1 MTVTNNAVENFA
13 VPGTVS
19 AQSATPD
26 RARSGSDVSE
36 LSLERVASRL
46 GGFVGEQ
53 AEPVNREE
61 LIMRGMS
68 NQQVDA
74 VEVQRHQ
81 NEILHAFIYRWLI
94 CFFCSFLWLGIAVFS
109 TLIWLAVSW
118 SKARSQPERCDT
130 DLIDWGTVV
139 IVFQTYHMTL
149 HSLVIRCVCGY
160 NQNEEPRPP
169 QPWRVVLFNVT
180 NGIFGFGWNIGG
192 VILASQSEDC
202 REKLPSLHKSVLVFS
217 SLSIIYTVFF
227 LLSLIGIQQIA
238 AYMLRHGMLSSAQAA
253 PTGTFDQ
260 QKVVKFGDEALG
272 DVTQCS
278 ICLDDFG
285 SDPSKEIRQTSCGNS
300 HFFHATCLQGWLKVG
315 RTCPMCRQD
324 LAPEG
329 DTLGKEPPV

>member
-1 MTVTNNAVENFA
+1 
-13 VPGTVS
+13 
-19 AQSATPD
+19 
-26 RARSGSDVSE
+26 
-36 LSLERVASRL
+36 
-46 GGFVGEQ
+46 
-53 AEPVNREE
+53 
-61 LIMRGMS
+61 MRGMS
-68 NQQVDA
+68 HQQVDA

-118 SKARSQPERCDT
+118 SQARSQKERCDT
-130 DLIDWGTVV
+130 SLIEWGTVV

-169 QPWRVVLFNVT
+169 QPWRVVFFNVT
-180 NGIFGFGWNIGG
+180 NGIFCFGWNIGG
-192 VILASQSEDC
+192 VVLASQSDDC
-202 REKLPSLHKSVLVFS
+202 AEKLPSLHKSVLVFS

-238 AYMLRHGMLSSAQAA
+238 AYMLRHGMLSSNQAA

-260 QKVVKFGDEALG
+260 QKVVKFGDELLG
-272 DVTQCS
+272 DATQCS
-278 ICLDDFG
+278 ICLDDFNT
-285 SDPSKEIRQTSCGNS
+285 DLEIRQTNCGNS

-324 LAPEG
+324 LAEPG
-329 DTLGKEPPV
+329 DSVGKDAPSPV